1 MPESKNHDEVGEEYA
16 RRHIEELVGRAKEGE
31 DILIKRESDG
41 VVAAVIIGI
50 ERYNKLVESSDHLRV
65 NI

>member
-1 MPESKNHDEVGEEYA
+1 MPENKDHDEVGEDYVRA
-16 RRHIEELVGRAKEGE
+16 HIEELVRRAEKGE
-31 DILIKRESDG
+31 DILIQRESDG

-50 ERYNKLVESSDHLRV
+50 ERYNKLVARSDHLRV